1 MFHCKHV
8 TWILNLLKY
17 RSKNLIYFF
26 RFTRHLILGY
36 WGYAFALSKLVE
48 FGDTFFIVLR
58 KQPLIFLHWYHH
70 IVTFLY
76 GWFLYIDEAE
86 YAKWFAIINAIIHS
100 FMYTYYTFKAM
111 GYRLPK
117 WLSIM
122 ITSIQLSQMF
132 VGIFLAIAIYYYVRI
147 AKLKCRISSLIQPPC
162 SSATPRNIVWPC
174 KRTFARYLIDSAR
187 LVVNVIGQTT
197 TLLTLPSSF
206 LSFTF
211 NFFFF
216 FFFSVRLSASEISD
230 DNYLPI

>member
-1 MFHCKHV
+1 M
-8 TWILNLLKY
+8 
-17 RSKNLIYFF
+17 
-26 RFTRHLILGY
+26 
-36 WGYAFALSKLVE
+36 
-48 FGDTFFIVLR
+48 LR

-86 YAKWFAIINAIIHS
+86 YAKWFAIINTIIHS

-147 AKLKCRISSLIQPPC
+147 AKLKCHISSL
-162 SSATPRNIVWPC
+162 NIIV
-174 KRTFARYLIDSAR
+174 TIILYISYAILFAR
-187 LVVNVIGQTT
+187 
-197 TLLTLPSSF
+197 
-206 LSFTF
+206 
-211 NFFFF
+211 FFIQRYMSDK
-216 FFFSVRLSASEISD
+216 SVKNIEKKTDANSKLKAT
-230 DNYLPI
+230 

>member
-26 RFTRHLILGY
+26 RVAHHPILGY
-36 WGYAFALSKLVE
+36 WGYIFALSKLVE

-76 GWFLYIDEAE
+76 TWLAYVEEAE
-86 YAKWFAIINAIIHS
+86 YGKMFALLNLIVHS

-117 WLSIM
+117 WLAM
-122 ITSIQLSQMF
+122 TITLTQLSQMF
-132 VGIFLAIAIYYYVRI
+132 VGTFLAVLIYYYVYV
-147 AKLKCRISSLIQPPC
+147 AKLKCHLTSLNITITTIMYISYAIL
-162 SSATPRNIVWPC
+162 
-174 KRTFARYLIDSAR
+174 FARFFIQTYL
-187 LVVNVIGQTT
+187 
-197 TLLTLPSSF
+197 
-206 LSFTF
+206 
-211 NFFFF
+211 
-216 FFFSVRLSASEISD
+216 SD
-230 DNYLPI
+230 KPVKNIEKETDTNSKLKAT